1 MGAWNYFV
9 DLVGNVR
16 ADWLQFL
23 HDQGLATSLIVF
35 LDALL
40 GATLILM
47 LLPGIVIIMIWLE
60 RRFIAWMQLRPGP
73 NRCGPLGLI
82 QPIADVVKL
91 LFKGTVTPARRDKI
105 VYFAAPVIAV
115 FAAMMVFAVVPS
127 GRGPGEAI
135 NGFGAATF
143 GSLADL
149 NIGLLYIVAIG
160 SLSTV
165 GILMAGWGSD
175 NKWSLLGAMRSV
187 AQMVSYEVPMIL
199 SLIGVVLIVGSLQIG
214 EIVGQQSIPFILI
227 QPLGFLIYFLGAM
240 AELNRS
246 PMDQTEAESEL
257 TTGYFTEYS
266 SMRFG
271 TFFLG
276 EYIATLA
283 VAAIVTT
290 VFLSG
295 WKGPVLPVWL
305 WYLIKVF
312 AVFTLILWMRATLVR
327 IRIDQIM
334 ALSWKFFVPMALI
347 NIFVTAGEVLIWEE
361 WMSGWSSFPWPFIFL
376 NWAIAAILI
385 LFWAKVFFKLGGGRV
400 EVGEVRDRYCQ
411 GYGANPSAPLP

>member
-9 DLVGNVR
+9 DLVANVR
-16 ADWLQFL
+16 ADWLEFL

-47 LLPGIVIIMIWLE
+47 LLPAIVIIMIWLE

-73 NRCGPLGLI
+73 NRCGPFGLV
-82 QPIADVVKL
+82 QGVADVVKL
-91 LFKGTVTPARRDKI
+91 LFKEAITPAKKDKI
-105 VYFAAPVIAV
+105 IYFAAPVIVV
-115 FAAMMVFAVVPS
+115 FAALMVFAVIPV
-127 GRGPGEAI
+127 GKGPVEALDRF
-135 NGFGAATF
+135 NAETL
-143 GSLADL
+143 GSLTDL
-149 NIGLLYIVAIG
+149 NIGILYLVAIG
-160 SLSTV
+160 SLSTI

-187 AQMVSYEVPMIL
+187 AQMVSYEVPMVL

-214 EIVGQQSIPFILI
+214 KIVEAQTIPFILI
-227 QPLGFLIYFLGAM
+227 QPAGFLIYFVGAM

-257 TTGYFTEYS
+257 TTGYLTEYS

-283 VAAIVTT
+283 VAAIVAT
-290 VFLSG
+290 VFLAG
-295 WKGPVLPVWL
+295 WKGPGLPVWL
-305 WYLIKVF
+305 WFLIKIF
-312 AVFTLILWMRATLVR
+312 AVFTLILWMRATLLR

-334 ALSWKFFVPMALI
+334 ALSWKFLVPMALI
-347 NIFVTAGEVLIWEE
+347 NIFVTAGEVLIWEN
-361 WMSGWSSFPWPFIFL
+361 WMSGWESFPWPFLFL
-376 NWAIAAILI
+376 NWAVAAIVV

-400 EVGEVRDRYCQ
+400 EVGEVRDRYCE
-411 GYGANPSAPLP
+411 GHGVNPSTPLP